1 MKAEIHFEA
10 EVEIMYD
17 IEVMAKY
24 RDQFYHECS
33 DIVERS
39 HVYKNH
45 INKFIEYLSRPE
57 VNLADSPKK
66 IDKNTIEECIGYY
79 HDKGEINTRAT
90 MESHLESLK
99 KFYKYLSETGKDDD
113 IFAEVSNYGKFKN
126 DIVERF
132 GLSES
137 NERGYYSSGEI
148 KELLVVLDNA
158 IDSHREDNAGI
169 RGEERYLQRVMLRL
183 FIKITLIAPA
193 KRSVIIN
200 LKKSD
205 IKEGYKRICINNVN
219 INVPNG
225 LTRDIK
231 HAIAEAQ
238 KRNSVSIKEEDNLFE
253 YIYRYKGKFSGEKL
267 NAWLCNIV
275 QDFGILDRCESKKSL
290 GVEPIR
296 NTAIKMMV
304 DNMINPVLISKISG
318 ITLAMIESTYY
329 SKDWTIKYEED
340 LDRSINKAI
349 AQNDYYCYI

>member
-1 MKAEIHFEA
+1 MKSEIHCKRRKKM
-10 EVEIMYD
+10 MYN
-17 IEVMAKY
+17 VMVQY
-24 RDQFYHECS
+24 RDQFYQ
-33 DIVERS
+33 ERS
-39 HVYKNH
+39 NIIESSHAYRNH

-57 VNLADSPKK
+57 VNLVNSPKR
-66 IDKNTIEECIGYY
+66 INEHTVEACIGYY

-113 IFAEVSNYGKFKN
+113 IFAKIINYGEFKN
-126 DIVERF
+126 NIVAKF
-132 GLSES
+132 GLSEP
-137 NERGYYSSGEI
+137 NERGYYTSREI
-148 KELLVVLDNA
+148 KKLLLVLDDA
-158 IDSHREDNAGI
+158 VESYREEKAGI
-169 RGEERYLQRVMLRL
+169 REEERYLQRIILRL

-205 IKEGYKRICINNVN
+205 MNENYKRMHINNAN
-219 INVPNG
+219 INVTNG

-231 HAIAEAQ
+231 HAIAEAK
-238 KRNSVSIKEEDNLFE
+238 KRNSVNIKEEDNLFE

-267 NAWLCNIV
+267 NAWLCNVV
-275 QDFGILDRCESKKSL
+275 QDFGILDGSEGKKSL

-340 LDRSINKAI
+340 LDRSINRAI

>member
-1 MKAEIHFEA
+1 M
-10 EVEIMYD
+10 MYN
-17 IEVMAKY
+17 VMVQY
-24 RDQFYHECS
+24 RDQFYQ
-33 DIVERS
+33 ERS
-39 HVYKNH
+39 NIIESSHAYRNH

-57 VNLADSPKK
+57 VNLVNSPKR
-66 IDKNTIEECIGYY
+66 INEHTVEACIGYY

-113 IFAEVSNYGKFKN
+113 IFAKIINYGEFKN
-126 DIVERF
+126 NIVAKF
-132 GLSES
+132 GLSEP
-137 NERGYYSSGEI
+137 NERGYYTSREI
-148 KELLVVLDNA
+148 KKLLLVLDDA
-158 IDSHREDNAGI
+158 VESYREEKAGI
-169 RGEERYLQRVMLRL
+169 REEERYLQRIILRL

-205 IKEGYKRICINNVN
+205 MNENYKRMHINNVN

-231 HAIAEAQ
+231 HAIAEAK
-238 KRNSVSIKEEDNLFE
+238 KRNSVNIKEEDNLFE

-267 NAWLCNIV
+267 NAWLCNVV
-275 QDFGILDRCESKKSL
+275 QDFGILDGSEGKKSL

-318 ITLAMIESTYY
+318 ITLAMVESTYY

-340 LDRSINKAI
+340 LDRSINRAI

>member
-1 MKAEIHFEA
+1 MKVGIHCEKEIK
-10 EVEIMYD
+10 IMYD
-17 IEVMAKY
+17 AYVMARY

-39 HVYKNH
+39 HVYRNH

-79 HDKGEINTRAT
+79 HEKGEINTRAT

-99 KFYKYLSETGKDDD
+99 KFYKYLNETGKDDD
-113 IFAEVSNYGKFKN
+113 IFAEVSNYGEFKN
-126 DIVERF
+126 DIVTRF

-148 KELLVVLDNA
+148 KELLLVLDNA

-169 RGEERYLQRVMLRL
+169 RGEERYLQRVILRL

-205 IKEGYKRICINNVN
+205 IKEGYKRICINNAN
-219 INVPNG
+219 INIPNG

-231 HAIAEAQ
+231 HAIAEA
-238 KRNSVSIKEEDNLFE
+238 K
-253 YIYRYKGKFSGEKL
+253 KG
-267 NAWLCNIV
+267 
-275 QDFGILDRCESKKSL
+275 
-290 GVEPIR
+290 
-296 NTAIKMMV
+296 MV
-304 DNMINPVLISKISG
+304 
-318 ITLAMIESTYY
+318 
-329 SKDWTIKYEED
+329 
-340 LDRSINKAI
+340 
-349 AQNDYYCYI
+349 

>member
-1 MKAEIHFEA
+1 MF
-10 EVEIMYD
+10 D
-17 IEVMAKY
+17 VMVQY
-24 RDQFYHECS
+24 RDQFYQERS
-33 DIVERS
+33 DIVESS
-39 HVYKNH
+39 HVYRNH

-57 VNLADSPKK
+57 VNLVNSPKR
-66 IDKNTIEECIGYY
+66 ITYQTVEECVGYY

-99 KFYKYLSETGKDDD
+99 KFYKYLNETGKDDD
-113 IFAEVSNYGKFKN
+113 IFSKIPDYRQYKN
-126 DIVERF
+126 DIVARF
-132 GLSES
+132 GLLES
-137 NERGYYSSGEI
+137 NERGYYSSQEI
-148 KELLVVLDNA
+148 KELLLVLDDA
-158 IDSHREDNAGI
+158 IESHREENAGV
-169 RGEERYLQRVMLRL
+169 REEERYLQRIILRL
-183 FIKITLIAPA
+183 FIKTTLIAPA

-205 IKEGYKRICINNVN
+205 LKENYKRIHINSVD

-231 HAIAEAQ
+231 YAIAEAQ
-238 KRNSVSIKEEDNLFE
+238 KRNGVDIKEEDNLFE
-253 YIYRYKGKFSGEKL
+253 YIYRYKGKFGGEKL

-275 QDFGILDRCESKKSL
+275 QDFGILDRSEGKKSL

-340 LDRSINKAI
+340 LDRSINRAI